1 MSLTG
6 QGLASGFT
14 GGFKMMDDYYNR
26 QETQKLNREKAGR
39 ETDIYE
45 KGLQKEKVEEA
56 LKEIAFTVS
65 SGQMPKVET
74 TDYLKNTIGWDLY
87 ANLNPQ
93 YVAARDSIL
102 NGEYNMGSPE
112 FNKASN
118 IVFGDVLNMNN
129 SQTTF
134 TTMGKVFPTGQLAH
148 GGVMVQPE
156 VVKGKKI
163 LNKKLVG
170 GAYAMGGGVVGS
182 DIEVV
187 YEDADGNTKTY
198 IAPMTQHGKTA
209 GEADMSVG
217 KNVDWFAGRLKGSMM
232 LSDGMAPVLKQI
244 KNLMMVKGINIPISD
259 VDTSSITTYT
269 QLYTDHMT
277 IANNAVKNLY
287 PKASDTDLAGIK
299 ALLGND
305 EAAPATATI
314 NGTVQKAN
322 PQALKIYNE
331 NVAKA
336 KGYMDDVNAI
346 HAKYNFGDNKSSAL
360 GHERGVPPLSL
371 EQLAAQLAAGGPAEV
386 KAAEVKAGEVAA
398 GGPAEVKAG
407 EVAAGGP
414 AEVKAGEVVSTSGGV
429 EAGPQDNNLEQD
441 VARLAAAETDS
452 AGGIVSTAKQFLG
465 LQPERVDTNQ
475 DPLGLF
481 VAFPTNPQVA
491 AVDASSSGFK
501 IRPTNRP
508 PNMDAIDMVTDNA
521 NAIVTMAQNGT
532 LAEWLLADPDNQR
545 IADNTVLH
553 MEKTRQET
561 GAYNQGAGDRLA
573 LIISNNG
580 PALDSPDHYKF
591 KDWKAN
597 DQANRAAYQQQ
608 STARAIDYTK
618 EAVLDKEIGAM
629 KIAIND
635 PQVMLRVQQQVQND
649 PDHIKTV
656 EDLLFN
662 INSLPRTNKT
672 TEQWDDVFEYWMAVN
687 GHSSLDPAKQPT
699 LLQKWK
705 MGFGFG
711 PSRFDQESKAG
722 LMEQY
727 QLIVG
732 MSHNNTLKNWVEGD
746 RYGDKYF
753 RMKQISDVYQSLSH
767 RGIAPHFMKKFEAA
781 IEHSLN

>member
-87 ANLNPQ
+87 ANLNPE

-102 NGEYNMGSPE
+102 NGEYNLGSPE

-170 GAYAMGGGVVGS
+170 GAYAMGGGIVGS

-187 YEDADGNTKTY
+187 FEDFDGNTKTY

-299 ALLGND
+299 ALLGKD
-305 EAAPATATI
+305 EPAPATATI

-346 HAKYNFGDNKSSAL
+346 HAKYNFGDNKSSAF

-371 EQLAAQLAAGGPAEV
+371 EQLAAQLAAGGSTSEAV
-386 KAAEVKAGEVAA
+386 TTAA
-398 GGPAEVKAG
+398 GG
-407 EVAAGGP
+407 
-414 AEVKAGEVVSTSGGV
+414 STSEAVTTSGGVTTGGGV
-429 EAGPQDNNLEQD
+429 EAGPQNNNLDQA
-441 VARLAAAETDS
+441 VANFAAAETDS
-452 AGGIVSTAKQFLG
+452 AGGIVPADGIVSTAKQFLG
-465 LQPERVDTNQ
+465 LQPTSVDTNQ

-597 DQANRAAYQQQ
+597 DQAKRAAYQQQ

-711 PSRFDQESKAG
+711 PSRFDQESQAG

>member
-299 ALLGND
+299 ALLGKD
-305 EAAPATATI
+305 EPAPETATI

-371 EQLAAQLAAGGPAEV
+371 EQLAAQV
-386 KAAEVKAGEVAA
+386 AAEDSTENSTEVAA
-398 GGPAEVKAG
+398 EESTEV
-407 EVAAGGP
+407 E
-414 AEVKAGEVVSTSGGV
+414 AGEVVSTSVAPPRSAVIDQAQIAKDAVG
-429 EAGPQDNNLEQD
+429 AAPHYQPNQPYPQ
-441 VARLAAAETDS
+441 
-452 AGGIVSTAKQFLG
+452 AGGLASKVAALKNAN
-465 LQPERVDTNQ
+465 QPIDTTGQ
-475 DPLGLF
+475 GSEF
-481 VAFPTNPQVA
+481 TKFEAFPNSNFGMGV
-491 AVDASSSGFK
+491 VLGK
-501 IRPTNRP
+501 
-508 PNMDAIDMVTDNA
+508 PNMDAVAKVTNEA
-521 NAIVTMAQNGT
+521 NDIVTMAEEGT
-532 LAEWLLADPDNQR
+532 LRAWLSSDPKNQV
-545 IADNTVLH
+545 IAANMVENMRTTRNT
-553 MEKTRQET
+553 T
-561 GAYNQGAGDRLA
+561 GAFNDGSADRLQS
-573 LIISNNG
+573 LIDFNG
-580 PALDSPDHYKF
+580 IPIDDPEHYKF
-591 KDWKAN
+591 KEY
-597 DQANRAAYQQQ
+597 QANQKAQRSATQQKLT
-608 STARAIDYTK
+608 SGAIDYTK
-618 EAVLDKEIGAM
+618 EAVIDTEITDMRAALSDPNMMALIRKEASRDPAHIESVEQM
-629 KIAIND
+629 LTQINA
-635 PQVMLRVQQQVQND
+635 
-649 PDHIKTV
+649 
-656 EDLLFN
+656 
-662 INSLPRTNKT
+662 LPRSKKT
-672 TEQWDDVFEYWMAVN
+672 SQQWFDVFNYWAEVN
-687 GHSSLDPAKQPT
+687 GPQGMKPSEKPNIVERWQMF
-699 LLQKWK
+699 W
-705 MGFGFG
+705 GFG
-711 PSRFDQESKAG
+711 PSPFDAESPEA
-722 LMEQY
+722 LMDLYGKIIGMDRTGTLAEWAKGENYGEQA
-727 QLIVG
+727 I
-732 MSHNNTLKNWVEGD
+732 
-746 RYGDKYF
+746 
-753 RMKQISDVYQSLSH
+753 RMKTLADIYQSLHTRQLDSV
-767 RGIAPHFMKKFEAA
+767 FMKKFEAA